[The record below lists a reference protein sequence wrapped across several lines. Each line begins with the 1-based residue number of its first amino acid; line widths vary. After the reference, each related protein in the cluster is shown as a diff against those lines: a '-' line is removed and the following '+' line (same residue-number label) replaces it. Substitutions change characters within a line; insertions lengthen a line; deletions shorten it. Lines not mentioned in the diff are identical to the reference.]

1 MKKSVPELQVV
12 LPYSKLLE
20 LLEAAQAVEDLR
32 RENKRLYEQFG
43 ALRSQF
49 TELMDVVG
57 DLKRDIDNIY

>member
-12 LPYSKLLE
+12 LPYSRLLE

-32 RENKRLYEQFG
+32 KENKRLFEQMC

-49 TELMDVVG
+49 TELMEVLG
-57 DLKRDIDNIY
+57 DLKREIEDIY